1 MPENCAAIIIAA
13 KHHELIKVKDTRGT
27 TNTVGALRCK
37 FQFRTEDWLH
47 SAKTAMFCN
56 GDAVLH
62 PEVINGA
69 ISVPLDADDEC
80 PVPYEVLTDT
90 LPYSV
95 GVWGITDTGLRVV
108 SNWLVFNAQVG
119 CYTEG
124 NAPGDPEQTV
134 YDEIRLISQE
144 AVDAAN
150 EVVQRANSG
159 EFDGKSAYELA
170 VEDGFEGTVQE
181 WLDSLVGV
189 DGKDGY
195 TPIKGVDYSD
205 GKDGKDGYTPIK
217 GVDYFDGVNG
227 KDGYTPVKGVD
238 YFDGKNGKDGAD
250 GKDGYT
256 PVKGIDYFDGKD
268 GTNGKDGYTPVK
280 GVDYV
285 DGKDGADG
293 KDGVSVTHLWSGTT
307 LSITS
312 ASGTSSVDLKGEKG
326 DAPVKGKDYFTP
338 EDVDGIVDKVLEQM
352 PEGGVSSW
360 NDLTD
365 KPFGEEPIAFTW
377 DGAISEDTIMAEV
390 HGAPFVKV
398 SDKVLS
404 VSDCVGGTLVYV
416 LRGAEGS
423 ATLPEYMIADM
434 DGCIVAG
441 EFNILS
447 TANTS
452 GVLEG
457 QPYELPAP
465 GTYFLAADWMFT
477 KSLTLTSGGIKT
489 LDEKFIPDTIAR
501 KEDLKNLGGVTSWN
515 DLTDRPFG
523 EEGLIPILWDGNKE
537 GKVVVTGDPI
547 YLVKVSDAV
556 LSENDL
562 IGSTYTTSDGTVTT
576 IENVAVESDGKLLM
590 GSFMVMSVLE
600 ANTELMITEDMSFV
614 FPEAGTY
621 FGAWFESAGGT
632 YTQSLTF
639 PGGATIKTLD
649 EKFIPDTIARTS
661 DVAAFDTRIQA
672 LDESVNNLA
681 PVAKSGSFN
690 DLKHKPSAV
699 LTVTDDG
706 VLCMNIVY
714 SYDDTE
720 YVTYDMTDNE
730 AGLTV
735 TQAAQAIANNNEL
748 EVI

>member
-217 GVDYFDGVNG
+217 GVDYFDG
-227 KDGYTPVKGVD
+227 
-238 YFDGKNGKDGAD
+238 KNGKDGAD

-365 KPFGEEPIAFTW
+365 KPFGEEPITFTW
-377 DGAISEDTIMAEV
+377 DGVISEDTIMAEV

-416 LRGAEGS
+416 LRGDEGS

-501 KEDLKNLGGVTSWN
+501 
-515 DLTDRPFG
+515 
-523 EEGLIPILWDGNKE
+523 
-537 GKVVVTGDPI
+537 
-547 YLVKVSDAV
+547 
-556 LSENDL
+556 
-562 IGSTYTTSDGTVTT
+562 
-576 IENVAVESDGKLLM
+576 
-590 GSFMVMSVLE
+590 
-600 ANTELMITEDMSFV
+600 
-614 FPEAGTY
+614 
-621 FGAWFESAGGT
+621 
-632 YTQSLTF
+632 
-639 PGGATIKTLD
+639 
-649 EKFIPDTIARTS
+649 TS
-661 DVAAFDTRIQA
+661 DVAAFDTRIQT

-706 VLCMNIVY
+706 VLCMNMVY

>member
-217 GVDYFDGVNG
+217 GVDYFDG
-227 KDGYTPVKGVD
+227 
-238 YFDGKNGKDGAD
+238 KNGKDGAD

-338 EDVDGIVDKVLEQM
+338 EDVDGLVDKVLEQM

-365 KPFGEEPIAFTW
+365 KPFGEEPITFTW
-377 DGAISEDTIMAEV
+377 DGVISEDTIMAEV

-416 LRGAEGS
+416 LRGDEGS

-501 KEDLKNLGGVTSWN
+501 
-515 DLTDRPFG
+515 
-523 EEGLIPILWDGNKE
+523 
-537 GKVVVTGDPI
+537 
-547 YLVKVSDAV
+547 
-556 LSENDL
+556 
-562 IGSTYTTSDGTVTT
+562 
-576 IENVAVESDGKLLM
+576 
-590 GSFMVMSVLE
+590 
-600 ANTELMITEDMSFV
+600 
-614 FPEAGTY
+614 
-621 FGAWFESAGGT
+621 
-632 YTQSLTF
+632 
-639 PGGATIKTLD
+639 
-649 EKFIPDTIARTS
+649 TS
-661 DVAAFDTRIQA
+661 DVAAFDTRIQT

-706 VLCMNIVY
+706 VLCMNMVY